1 MGRIWKLVWGRI
13 KRFASMIARIAEK
26 PLNRARLLVR
36 GNIRQYGMI
45 IALGFIVLFF
55 EILTKGVLL
64 RPMNITNLIMQ
75 TSYIHIMTIGM
86 MLVIITGYVD
96 LSIGSVVAATGALSA
111 VLIIDNR
118 VPVLWGFL
126 AILALGIVIGSF
138 HGFFISVINIP
149 PFITTLAGMLIF
161 RGVCQVI
168 LTGQTKGPYP
178 SSFLTMSIGFISFV
192 RNGRDFAAIIAGLAI
207 IGFLIFMEL
216 RGRKSKTKYNI
227 HVSPAYLSILKI
239 AAMSLLIGFFAY
251 SLSSH
256 DGIPVILV
264 VIIGLAGIYTFI
276 MKNTILGRHI
286 YSVGGNQNAARL
298 SGINIEKIKFFVF
311 ANMGLMAALAGM
323 VVAGRL
329 NAATPRAGDGYE
341 LDAIAACYIGGASTS
356 GGIGKIVGGIV
367 GAMVMGVMNNGMSI
381 MGLPIDWQRIIKGL
395 VLLLAVWFDL
405 YAKRK
410 STSA

>member
-1 MGRIWKLVWGRI
+1 LGKIRQLAK
-13 KRFASMIARIAEK
+13 
-26 PLNRARLLVR
+26 

-45 IALGFIVLFF
+45 IALGFIVVFF

-86 MLVIITGYVD
+86 MLVIITGFVD

-111 VLIIDNR
+111 VLILDNK
-118 VPVLWGFL
+118 VPVLWGL
-126 AILALGIVIGSF
+126 VAILVLGVIIGSF

-178 SSFLTMSIGFISFV
+178 ASFQVMSIGYVSFI
-192 RNGRDFAAIIAGLAI
+192 RGGRDYAAIIVGAI
-207 IGFLIFMEL
+207 IILALILMEL
-216 RGRKSKTKYNI
+216 RDRKSKTKYNL
-227 HVSPAYLSILKI
+227 HVLPAYLSIIKI
-239 AAMSLLIGFFAY
+239 AAIAILIGFFAY
-251 SLSSH
+251 ALSSYE
-256 DGIPVILV
+256 GIPVILII
-264 VIIGLAGIYTFI
+264 IIGLAGVYSFL
-276 MKNTILGRHI
+276 MQNTILGRHI
-286 YSVGGNQNAARL
+286 YAVGGNQNAARL
-298 SGINIEKIKFFVF
+298 SGINVEKIKFFVF

-395 VLLLAVWFDL
+395 VLLLAVWFDI

-410 STSA
+410 NTSA

>member
-1 MGRIWKLVWGRI
+1 MGKIR
-13 KRFASMIARIAEK
+13 E
-26 PLNRARLLVR
+26 LVR

-45 IALGFIVLFF
+45 IALGFIVVFF
-55 EILTKGVLL
+55 EILTGGVLL

-75 TSYIHIMTIGM
+75 TSYIHVMTIGM
-86 MLVIITGYVD
+86 MLVIITGFVD

-111 VLIIDNR
+111 VLILDNK
-118 VPVLWGFL
+118 VPVLWGL
-126 AILALGIVIGSF
+126 IAILVLGIIIGSF

-178 SSFLTMSIGFISFV
+178 ASFQTMSIGYLSLM
-192 RNGRDFAAIIAGLAI
+192 RNGRDYASIIVGAAIVA
-207 IGFLIFMEL
+207 FLILMEL
-216 RGRKSKTKYNI
+216 RDRKSKIKYNL
-227 HVSPAYLSILKI
+227 HVLPAYLSMLKI
-239 AAMSLLIGFFAY
+239 AAISLLIGFFAY
-251 SLSSH
+251 ALSSYE
-256 DGIPVILV
+256 GIPVIL
-264 VIIGLAGIYTFI
+264 IIILGLAGIYSFI

-298 SGINIEKIKFFVF
+298 SGINVEKIKFFVF

-395 VLLLAVWFDL
+395 VLLLAVWFDI

-410 STSA
+410 NTSV